1 MALTRD
7 FRIKDGL
14 NVGLSGL
21 FSAGGTTYDGSK
33 VAINTL
39 GKILSGGRDLVDIFA
54 DADLEDLTGGA
65 GINSFAYDGISPVT
79 ISVSGASGLSTDSLI
94 RWSTETGFVNSSLT
108 NTALTAL
115 QTSVVSNSA
124 NWNTA
129 YIQGTSVYSS
139 YNAASGTIIDDIT
152 VPATQGQFSVVE
164 LDGGSVTRTLHNL
177 GTTGTPTFG
186 NTTLTGTL
194 NVTGNT
200 TLAGVLSVGGNTILG
215 NAATDTLTVN
225 AGAASF
231 PNATSGSNALI
242 LGTDVNLYRS
252 ASNVLKTDDSL
263 IVDNNLTVNG
273 DITLGNAATDTLTI
287 NAGPVNLPNATS
299 SGDALVLGS
308 DVTLYRSA
316 SAVLRTDGSVN
327 IGGNTTINGNLSV
340 LGDFTRIDTL
350 VSVTSALSV
359 INAGTGPALY
369 IEQAGIQPIAQFID
383 REGGTIT
390 FSDTGSVGIGTPL
403 GLIPGEKLTVSG
415 NISAKDTLKLG
426 GIASG
431 TTNSVVIESSGTLQK
446 RTINDRVWNTTAPF
460 ISGSSAGTA
469 NTVAKFTN
477 GVGIANSSIT
487 DNGTN
492 VTINGNVV
500 LASAKE
506 IKQTSGAECTSITRL
521 FNTNTTAAVSLT
533 TSTFAKVG
541 LKSVKYLVSLNTS
554 GSTRTSFEVLAVYND
569 TTAFGSVYNIIDAQD
584 TSLLTSVDVSN
595 ASTTIDLVITT
606 SSDCVVMIYGTA
618 LYNLAPP

>member
-21 FSAGGTTYDGSK
+21 FGAGGTTYDGSK
-33 VAINTL
+33 VAINSL
-39 GKILSGGRDLVDIFA
+39 GKILSGGRDLADIFA

-65 GINSFAYDGISPVT
+65 GINSFAYDGLSPVT
-79 ISVSGASGLSTDSLI
+79 ISLSGASGLSNDSLI
-94 RWSTETGFVNSSLT
+94 RWSSASGFVNSSLT

-129 YIQGTSVYSS
+129 YNQGTSVYSS
-139 YNAASGTIIDDIT
+139 YNAASGTIIDDVT

-194 NVTGNT
+194 DVTGNT
-200 TLAGVLSVGGNTILG
+200 TIAGVLSVGG
-215 NAATDTLTVN
+215 DT
-225 AGAASF
+225 
-231 PNATSGSNALI
+231 
-242 LGTDVNLYRS
+242 
-252 ASNVLKTDDSL
+252 
-263 IVDNNLTVNG
+263 
-273 DITLGNAATDTLTI
+273 TLGNAATDTLTI

-369 IEQAGIQPIAQFID
+369 IEQSGVQPIAQFID
-383 REGGTIT
+383 REGGAII
-390 FSDTGSVGIGTPL
+390 FSDTGSIGIGTPL
-403 GLIPGEKLTVSG
+403 GSIPSEKLTVSG
-415 NISAKDTLKLG
+415 SISAKDTLKLG

-477 GVGIANSSIT
+477 GAGIANSSIT
-487 DNGTN
+487 DNGTDVN
-492 VTINGNVV
+492 INGNVI
-500 LASAKE
+500 LSDAKE
-506 IKQTSGAECTSITRL
+506 IEQRSGDCTSITRL
-521 FNTNTTAAVSLT
+521 FNTSTTAAVSHT
-533 TSTFAKVG
+533 ASTFAKAD

-554 GSTRTSFEVLAVYND
+554 GTTRTSFEVLAIYND
-569 TTAFGSVYNIIDAQD
+569 TTAFGSVYNIIDAQG

-606 SSDCVVMIYGTA
+606 SSDCVMMIYGTA
-618 LYNLAPP
+618 LYNIVA

>member
-21 FSAGGTTYDGSK
+21 FSVGGTTYDGSK
-33 VAINTL
+33 VAINSL
-39 GKILSGGRDLVDIFA
+39 GKILSGGRDLADIFA
-54 DADLEDLTGGA
+54 DANLEDLTGGA
-65 GINSFAYDGISPVT
+65 GINSFAYDGLSPVT
-79 ISVSGASGLSTDSLI
+79 ISLSGASGLSNDSLI
-94 RWSTETGFVNSSLT
+94 RWSSASGFVNSSLT

-115 QTSVVSNSA
+115 QASVS
-124 NWNTA
+124 
-129 YIQGTSVYSS
+129 SVYSS
-139 YNAASGTIIDDIT
+139 YNTASGTIIDDVT

-164 LDGGSVTRTLHNL
+164 LSGGSITRTLHNL

-194 NVTGNT
+194 DVTGNT

-231 PNATSGSNALI
+231 PNATSNINALI

-263 IVDNNLTVNG
+263 IVDSNLTVNG
-273 DITLGNAATDTLTI
+273 DITLGNANTDTLTV
-287 NAGPVNLPNATS
+287 NAGPANFPNATAS
-299 SGDALVLGS
+299 ADALVLGS

-369 IEQAGIQPIAQFID
+369 IEQSGVQPIAQFID
-383 REGGTIT
+383 REGGAII
-390 FSDTGSVGIGTPL
+390 FSDTGSIGIGTPL
-403 GLIPGEKLTVSG
+403 GSIPSEKLTVSG
-415 NISAKDTLKLG
+415 SISAKDTLKLG

-460 ISGSSAGTA
+460 ISGFSAGTT

-477 GVGIANSSIT
+477 GTGIANSSIT
-487 DNGTN
+487 DDGAD

-500 LASAKE
+500 LGDAKE
-506 IKQTSGAECTSITRL
+506 IEQRSGSECTSITRL
-521 FNTNTTAAVSLT
+521 FNTDTTTGVSLT
-533 TSTFAKVG
+533 AATFVKTG
-541 LKSVKYLVSLNTS
+541 LKSVKYLVSLDTP
-554 GSTRTSFEVLAVYND
+554 GSTRTSFEVLAVYNEL
-569 TTAFGSVYNIIDAQD
+569 TAFGSVYNIIDAQD

-606 SSDCVVMIYGTA
+606 SIGAKVMIYGTA
-618 LYNLAPP
+618 LYNLPPP